1 MKKLFYDIG
10 EFMYRRPTECS
21 SEVDFSANEVELAC
35 KDPIFREK
43 ISIAS
48 PALVEMM
55 DIYMKTP
62 EQLSDKKL
70 IGLNIS
76 IMKYLARSKER
87 TTPFGLFSG
96 VGIGCFSENEKFP
109 YLKVKNEKKINVDSE
124 WLFGLIEHM
133 EKCYM
138 ERLEFK
144 FNDACHIK
152 GNRVALI
159 YSTEKEAEEISIRF
173 TKVFKV
179 LFDTIKDFTKYEVIL
194 KRLQLQYPGTSIEK
208 IKAYVGELIEKGFL
222 ISNLR
227 PSFNSTE
234 PLTYFIQQCQTME
247 ITEISEKVIEIE
259 RLCEEYMKTDFGTG
273 TVKYNEIKRKMQEI
287 YKSSAYLQVDTIIN
301 GEDFQLEKNISE
313 SICEL
318 ASLFVY
324 LSNDIKNQYGY
335 LQPYRNRFIEKY
347 GIDREVPILEMLD
360 SNIGIGAPTPYI
372 KPQNDFYEEYNIKDN
387 YRENL
392 KSYFLTEY
400 EKALQNSTYI
410 DIKIEEIQRLIDC
423 TVQPEEIPISLELY
437 FILKKEGGVIR
448 LNLSPNCGSFVAGKT
463 FGRFSVL
470 SDKMASVV
478 KKCNMEERRIR
489 TPHSEMCEISF
500 LPSPTR
506 NGNIVRTLSFREKE
520 TSVFTNGTK
529 ECEDI
534 INLNDIYIG
543 VFDEK
548 FYARDRRSGKQIIF
562 ESNNMY
568 NPMLNPNVFRFLQ
581 DISYE
586 GKRAW
591 SEFPWSYIYADFRHI
606 PTIKF
611 KGIVLQ
617 SEKWKINLQELKLK
631 KNNFENFKEKF
642 LEWMTESKM
651 PLEIYLVD
659 TDNRIRLNLSKELS
673 VRIVYDELKKHKDRD
688 LIFEKVEDG
697 TDIVYDDGR
706 PYATEI
712 VVPIFRKN
720 VENKPILQPVKETFM
735 QTQRLV
741 LPFNN
746 WLYLKLYCNESREEE
761 LIAFYIMEFCEM
773 LKKNYG
779 IDYFYMRYADPKPHI
794 RLRLHASQELLIQVY
809 PQILEWSAELFSDQV
824 VGDMNISVYD
834 KEIERYGGVELMGIA
849 ERLFFADSYIVES
862 ILRLKRLGKITV
874 KLEEV
879 AVISIIMYI
888 EKFYEGFDEQLQF
901 LTINYHSSEFM
912 SEFKKEKENLLK
924 ICDIENNWRNLKNKE
939 EGKIIYELLIKRDEV
954 IDEYRKRI
962 SIVNSDPIF
971 KNGIVASVV
980 HLHCN
985 RLLGTNREL
994 ERKLMAFAES
1004 VMYAKKYIMK
1014 RLEDNGEK

>member
-10 EFMYRRPTECS
+10 EFMYRRPTEYR
-21 SEVDFSANEVELAC
+21 SELDFSANEVELAC
-35 KDPIFREK
+35 KDPVFREK

-55 DIYMKTP
+55 DIYMKNP

-76 IMKYLARSKER
+76 IMKYLTRSKER

-96 VGIGCFSENEKFP
+96 VGMGCFSEKEKFP
-109 YLKVKNEKKINVDSE
+109 RLKVKNEKKVNVDSE
-124 WLFGLIEHM
+124 WLFGLIGHM
-133 EKCYM
+133 EKYYM

-152 GNRVALI
+152 GNRVTLI
-159 YSTEKEAEEISIRF
+159 YSTEKGAEEISIRF

-179 LFDTIKDFTKYEVIL
+179 LFDTIKDFTKYEVML
-194 KRLQLQYPGTSIEK
+194 KQLQLQYPNTSIEK
-208 IKAYVGELIEKGFL
+208 IKSYMGELVEKGFL

-227 PSFNSTE
+227 PSFNSIE
-234 PLTYFIQQCQTME
+234 PLKYFIQQCQSME

-259 RLCEEYMKTDFGTG
+259 RLCEEYMETDFGAGTG
-273 TVKYNEIKRKMQEI
+273 KYNEIKRKMQEI
-287 YKSSAYLQVDTIIN
+287 YESSAYLQVDTIIS
-301 GEDFQLEKNISE
+301 GEAFQLEKNISE

-324 LSNDIKNQYGY
+324 LSNEIKNQYGY
-335 LQPYRNRFIEKY
+335 LQHYRNRFIEKY

-360 SNIGIGAPTPYI
+360 SNIGIGAPAPYI
-372 KPQNDFYEEYNIKDN
+372 KPQNDFYDEYNTKDN
-387 YRENL
+387 YRQNL
-392 KSYFLTEY
+392 KNYFLTEY
-400 EKALQNSTYI
+400 EKALKNSTYI

-437 FILKKEGGVIR
+437 FILKKEGERIS

-470 SDKMASVV
+470 SDKIASIV

-489 TPHSEMCEISF
+489 SPHSEMCEISF

-520 TSVFTNGTK
+520 TAVFTSGTK

-534 INLNDIYIG
+534 INLNDVYIG

-591 SEFPWSYIYADFRHI
+591 SEFPWSYIYADFRHV
-606 PTIKF
+606 PAIKF

-642 LEWMTESKM
+642 LEWMTENKM
-651 PLEIYLVD
+651 PLDIYVVD
-659 TDNRIRLNLSKELS
+659 T
-673 VRIVYDELKKHKDRD
+673 
-688 LIFEKVEDG
+688 
-697 TDIVYDDGR
+697 
-706 PYATEI
+706 
-712 VVPIFRKN
+712 
-720 VENKPILQPVKETFM
+720 
-735 QTQRLV
+735 
-741 LPFNN
+741 
-746 WLYLKLYCNESREEE
+746 CNESREEE

-794 RLRLHASQELLIQVY
+794 RLRLHASQELLVQVY

-834 KEIERYGGVELMGIA
+834 KEIERYGGAELMEIA
-849 ERLFFADSYIVES
+849 ERLFFVDSHIVES
-862 ILRLKRLGKITV
+862 ILRLKRLGKISVT
-874 KLEEV
+874 LEEL
-879 AVISIIMYI
+879 AVVSIIMYI
-888 EKFYEGFDEQLQF
+888 EKFYKGFDEQLQF
-901 LTINYHSSEFM
+901 LTINYHSSEFI

-924 ICDIENNWRNLKNKE
+924 ICDIENSWGNLKNTE
-939 EGKIIYELLIKRDEV
+939 EGRIIYELLIERDEV

-962 SIVNSDPIF
+962 SIINSDPIF
-971 KNGIVASVV
+971 KNGIVASVI

>member
-1 MKKLFYDIG
+1 MKKIFYDIG
-10 EFMYRRPTECS
+10 EFMYRRPTEDS
-21 SEVDFSANEVELAC
+21 SKIDFSAKEVELAC
-35 KDPIFREK
+35 KDAVFREK

-55 DIYMKTP
+55 DIYMKNP

-76 IMKYLARSKER
+76 IMKYLTRSKER

-96 VGIGCFSENEKFP
+96 VGIGCISEKEKFP
-109 YLKVKNEKKINVDSE
+109 RLKTKNEKRVNIDSE
-124 WLFGLIEHM
+124 WLFGLIGHM
-133 EKCYM
+133 EKYYM

-152 GNRVALI
+152 GNRVILI
-159 YSTEKEAEEISIRF
+159 YSTEKGAEEISIRF

-179 LFDTIKDFTKYEVIL
+179 LFDTIKDFTKYEVML
-194 KRLQLQYPGTSIEK
+194 KQLQAQYPNTSIEK

-227 PSFNSTE
+227 PSFNSIE
-234 PLTYFIQQCQTME
+234 PLKYFIQQCQSME
-247 ITEISEKVIEIE
+247 ITDISEKVIEIE
-259 RLCEEYMKTDFGTG
+259 RLCAEYMETDFGDG
-273 TVKYNEIKRKMQEI
+273 AVKYNEIKRKMQEI
-287 YKSSAYLQVDTIIN
+287 YESSAYLQVDTIIS
-301 GEDFQLEKNISE
+301 GEAFQLEKNVSE

-335 LQPYRNRFIEKY
+335 LQHYRNRFIEKY

-360 SNIGIGAPTPYI
+360 SNIGLGAPAPYI
-372 KPQNDFYEEYNIKDN
+372 KPQNDFYDEYNTKDN
-387 YRENL
+387 YRQNL
-392 KSYFLTEY
+392 KNYFLAEY
-400 EKALQNSTYI
+400 EKALKNSTYI
-410 DIKIEEIQRLIDC
+410 DIKIEDIQRLIDC

-437 FILKKEGGVIR
+437 FILKKEGEKIS

-470 SDKMASVV
+470 SDKIASIV

-489 TPHSEMCEISF
+489 SLHSEMCEISF

-520 TSVFTNGTK
+520 TAVFTSGTK

-534 INLNDIYIG
+534 INLNDVYIG

-548 FYARDRRSGKQIIF
+548 FYARDRQTGKEIIF

-591 SEFPWSYIYADFRHI
+591 SEFPWSYIYADYRHV
-606 PTIKF
+606 PAIKF
-611 KGIVLQ
+611 KDIVLQ
-617 SEKWKINLQELKLK
+617 SEKWKVNVQELKLK
-631 KNNFENFKEKF
+631 KNNYENFKEKF
-642 LEWMTESKM
+642 LEWTTENKM
-651 PLEIYLVD
+651 PLDIYIVD
-659 TDNRIRLNLSKELS
+659 TDNRIRLDLSKELS
-673 VRIVYDELKKHKDRD
+673 IRIVYDELKKHKERD
-688 LIFEKVEDG
+688 LIFEEVEHGRDL
-697 TDIVYDDGR
+697 VYDDGR
-706 PYATEI
+706 PYTTEI

-720 VENKPILQPVKETFM
+720 VEKRPILPAIRKTFI

-794 RLRLHASQELLIQVY
+794 RLRLHAAQELLLQVY
-809 PQILEWSAELFSDQV
+809 PQILDWSAELFSDQV

-834 KEIERYGGVELMGIA
+834 KEIERYGGVELMEIA
-849 ERLFFADSYIVES
+849 ECLFFIDSYIVES
-862 ILRLKRLGKITV
+862 ILRLKRLGKISVT
-874 KLEEV
+874 LEEL
-879 AVISIIMYI
+879 AVVSIVMYV
-888 EKFYEGFDEQLQF
+888 EKFYKGFDEQLQF
-901 LTINYHSSEFM
+901 LTINYHSSEFI

-924 ICDIENNWRNLKNKE
+924 ICDIENSWGNLKNRE
-939 EGKIIYELLIKRDEV
+939 DGKIIYELLIERDEV

-962 SIVNSDPIF
+962 SIINSDPIF
-971 KNGIVASVV
+971 KNGIVASVI

>member
-1 MKKLFYDIG
+1 MKKIFYDIG
-10 EFMYRRPTECS
+10 EFMYRRPTEDS
-21 SEVDFSANEVELAC
+21 SKIDFSAKEVELAC
-35 KDPIFREK
+35 KDAVFREK

-55 DIYMKTP
+55 DIYMKNP

-76 IMKYLARSKER
+76 IMKYLTRSKER

-96 VGIGCFSENEKFP
+96 VGIGCISEKEKFP
-109 YLKVKNEKKINVDSE
+109 RLKTKNEKRVNIDSE
-124 WLFGLIEHM
+124 WLFGLIGHM
-133 EKCYM
+133 EKYYM

-152 GNRVALI
+152 GNRVILI
-159 YSTEKEAEEISIRF
+159 YSTEKGAEEISIRF

-179 LFDTIKDFTKYEVIL
+179 LFDTIKDFTKYEVML
-194 KRLQLQYPGTSIEK
+194 KQLQAQYPNTSIEK

-227 PSFNSTE
+227 PSFNSIE
-234 PLTYFIQQCQTME
+234 PLKYFIQQCQSME
-247 ITEISEKVIEIE
+247 ITDISEKVIEIE
-259 RLCEEYMKTDFGTG
+259 RLCAEYMETDFGDG
-273 TVKYNEIKRKMQEI
+273 AVKYNEIKRKMQEI
-287 YKSSAYLQVDTIIN
+287 YESSAYLQVDTIIS
-301 GEDFQLEKNISE
+301 GEAFQLEKNVSE

-335 LQPYRNRFIEKY
+335 LQHYRNRFIEKY

-360 SNIGIGAPTPYI
+360 SNIGLGAPAPYI
-372 KPQNDFYEEYNIKDN
+372 KPQNDFYDEYNTKDN
-387 YRENL
+387 YRQNL
-392 KSYFLTEY
+392 KNYFLAEY
-400 EKALQNSTYI
+400 EKALKNSTYI
-410 DIKIEEIQRLIDC
+410 DIKIEDIQRLIDC

-437 FILKKEGGVIR
+437 FILKKEGEKIS

-470 SDKMASVV
+470 SDKIASIV

-489 TPHSEMCEISF
+489 SLHSEMCEISF

-520 TSVFTNGTK
+520 TAVFTSGTK

-534 INLNDIYIG
+534 INLNDVYIG

-548 FYARDRRSGKQIIF
+548 FYARDRQTGKEIIF

-591 SEFPWSYIYADFRHI
+591 SEFPWSYIYADYRHV
-606 PTIKF
+606 PAIKF
-611 KGIVLQ
+611 KDIVLQ
-617 SEKWKINLQELKLK
+617 SEKWKVNVQELKLK
-631 KNNFENFKEKF
+631 KNNYENFKEKF
-642 LEWMTESKM
+642 LEWTTENKM
-651 PLEIYLVD
+651 PLDIYIVD
-659 TDNRIRLNLSKELS
+659 TDNRIRLDLSKELS
-673 VRIVYDELKKHKDRD
+673 IRIVYDELKKHKERD
-688 LIFEKVEDG
+688 LIFEEVEHGRDL
-697 TDIVYDDGR
+697 VYDDGR
-706 PYATEI
+706 PYTTEI

-720 VENKPILQPVKETFM
+720 VEKRPILPAIRKTFI

-794 RLRLHASQELLIQVY
+794 RLRLHAAQELLLQVY
-809 PQILEWSAELFSDQV
+809 PQILDWSAELFSDQV

-834 KEIERYGGVELMGIA
+834 KEIERYGGVELMEIA
-849 ERLFFADSYIVES
+849 ERLFFIDSYIVES
-862 ILRLKRLGKITV
+862 ILRLKRLGKISVT
-874 KLEEV
+874 LEEL
-879 AVISIIMYI
+879 AVVSIVMYV
-888 EKFYEGFDEQLQF
+888 EKFYKGFDEQLQF
-901 LTINYHSSEFM
+901 LTINYHSSEFI

-924 ICDIENNWRNLKNKE
+924 ICDIENSWGNLKNRE
-939 EGKIIYELLIKRDEV
+939 DGKIIYELLIERDEV

-962 SIVNSDPIF
+962 SIINSDPIF
-971 KNGIVASVV
+971 KNGIVASVI

-1004 VMYAKKYIMK
+1004 VMYAKKNIMK